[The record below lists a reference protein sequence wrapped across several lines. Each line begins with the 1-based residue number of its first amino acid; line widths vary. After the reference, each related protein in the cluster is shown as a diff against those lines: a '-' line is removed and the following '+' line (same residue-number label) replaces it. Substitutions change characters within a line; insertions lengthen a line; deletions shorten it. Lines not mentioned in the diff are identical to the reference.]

1 MKRPHPIETTKKEMK
16 RPHSAYDME
25 DKCMANMDES
35 ENARNKKLKKP
46 QC

>member
-1 MKRPHPIETTKKEMK
+1 
-16 RPHSAYDME
+16 ME

-46 QC
+46 QCWRHERQVHGKYESKNAML